1 MLGKPKYS
9 RDEVVTFELNGETKI
24 GTIAIIDAYGTIEQ
38 NAEVSYDIFV
48 ENENCLYKHIVE
60 SLVNKI
66 D

>member
-1 MLGKPKYS
+1 MRGKPKYNHN
-9 RDEVVTFELNGETKI
+9 DVVAFEFNGETKI

-38 NAEVSYDIFV
+38 NTEVSYDIFV
-48 ENENCLYKHIVE
+48 EDENCLYKHIVE

>member
-9 RDEVVTFELNGETKI
+9 RNDTVTFELNGETKI

-38 NAEVSYDIFV
+38 NTEVSYDIFV
-48 ENENCLYKHIVE
+48 EDENCLYKHIVE